1 MGRKRDRASGFGL
14 LPRMEARPH
23 KGSDKVTY
31 RYHPMGGKPINL
43 GQDKRAAIQ
52 KVLDMNGAGDDSGT
66 LLELWRTYQTLPQWK
81 RLSDQTKM
89 DYTTYSVKLLEVMGK
104 ASARIIRPADI
115 ARYLRVE
122 RADAPVRANREIA
135 LLSNLMTVAVERG
148 DIDVNPCKQV
158 KRNLE
163 SPRTEAPEPAELAR
177 FIAWLGSQ
185 GEQRRVIALMAEF
198 AAMAGSRRVEFLHL
212 TLPQIDS
219 AASVIRLMRA
229 KQHGG
234 AKRAENV
241 VITPAMEDL
250 VRRVRALPRPEGCL
264 HVFTTRDGNP
274 YTDTGFASTWQRA
287 MTKAVKDKVIPR
299 RFTFHD
305 LRAYYTT
312 QHKAQYGA
320 LPELHAD
327 VKTTAKIYDRS
338 KVSIRKGL
346 G

>member
-1 MGRKRDRASGFGL
+1 
-14 LPRMEARPH
+14 MEARPH
-23 KGSDKVTY
+23 TGSDKVTY
-31 RYHPMGGKPINL
+31 RYHPVGGKPINL

-52 KVLDMNGAGDDSGT
+52 KVLDLNGVSNDTGT
-66 LLELWRTYQTLPQWK
+66 ITELWRTYQTMPQWK
-81 RLSDQTKM
+81 RLGERTKE
-89 DYTTYSVKLLEVMGK
+89 DYAKYSVKLLEVMGK
-104 ASARIIRPADI
+104 VSARVVRPADI
-115 ARYLRVE
+115 ARYLRIE

-163 SPRTEAPEPAELAR
+163 RPRTEAPEPETFAA
-177 FIAWLGSQ
+177 FIAWLNGQ
-185 GEQRRVIALMAEF
+185 GPQRKVIALMAEF
-198 AAMAGSRRVEFLHL
+198 AAMAGSRRIEFIHL
-212 TLPQIDS
+212 TLPQIDDELGR
-219 AASVIRLMRA
+219 IRLMRA

-234 AKRAENV
+234 AKRVES
-241 VITPAMEDL
+241 ITITAGMEDL
-250 VRRVRALPRPEGCL
+250 VRRLRALPRPEECL

-274 YTDTGFASTWQRA
+274 YTDDGFASTWQRA
-287 MTKAVKDKVIPR
+287 MAKALEDKIIPR

-312 QHKAQYGA
+312 QHKAQYGG

-338 KVSIRKGL
+338 RVSTRRGL
-346 G
+346 S